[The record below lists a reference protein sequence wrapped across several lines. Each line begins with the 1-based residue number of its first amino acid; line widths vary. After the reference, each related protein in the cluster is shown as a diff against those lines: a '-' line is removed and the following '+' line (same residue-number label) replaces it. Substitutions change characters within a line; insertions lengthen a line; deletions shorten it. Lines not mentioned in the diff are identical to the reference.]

1 MLRLSLFNA
10 QTKYHFLFFLQIP
23 GTLVGG
29 FSAFMA
35 FTCLHGCGKE
45 FPFPLFPIIPCII
58 FSFIFLFWI
67 LPSCILLCGVHSNK
81 SSLFVPWIL
90 CWMLQSF
97 TIVLLPVALCLQGIV
112 WGDYQ
117 RIKRDEKEKLS
128 RYIRYKFLEITFSSL
143 HILVL
148 LYS

>member
-1 MLRLSLFNA
+1 
-10 QTKYHFLFFLQIP
+10 
-23 GTLVGG
+23 
-29 FSAFMA
+29 MA

-58 FSFIFLFWI
+58 FSFILLFWI

-97 TIVLLPVALCLQGIV
+97 TIILLPVALCLQGIV
-112 WGDYQ
+112 WRDYQ

-143 HILVL
+143 S
-148 LYS
+148 LYYYMVHFFVGRSNPDGLPSQGEIRREEGGAVS